1 MEDLL
6 VIKKTLQ
13 DYESLPTTQDSDI
26 LGDLKDSLKAFTKMV
41 SELTRNPKVHSLFV
55 KNFDCEQIWD
65 QLVTNDAAMLKNLTK
80 DQRQIVQ
87 NRESLKFET
96 SKPKA
101 TKKVQF
107 ESQHDSEPEDQDD
120 LDGEDLDGEDLYGE
134 DLEGDEEEEEEFS
147 GEDESNVDMDDMNKF
162 LGEAEE
168 EDWKLNQEGG
178 EGGEEDMYAEEKDSD
193 DEDLDDL
200 DPDGDLAGL
209 KGGFEDLGDDDFAD
223 IEGWFLGV

>member
-13 DYESLPTTQDSDI
+13 EYESLPTVEDESMLD
-26 LGDLKDSLKAFTKMV
+26 DLKNSLKAFTKMV

-80 DQRQIVQ
+80 DQRQIVAQ
-87 NRESLKFET
+87 RESLKFET

-107 ESQHDSEPEDQDD
+107 ESQHDSDLQEDD
-120 LDGEDLDGEDLYGE
+120 LDGEDLEGE
-134 DLEGDEEEEEEFS
+134 DLEGYPDEEEKEEVS

-168 EDWKLNQEGG
+168 EDWKMNAPEG

-223 IEGWFLGV
+223 IEGWFLGI